1 MHKPN
6 LEAVSRELLKGAAAA
21 SNGRSAETLYGGH
34 EKSLRQT
41 MIALL
46 EGNGL
51 AEHDSP
57 GDATLLVVKGR
68 VRLTSGA
75 DHWEGRDGDLLII
88 PDARHSLDALS
99 DAVVLLTVAKR

>member
-1 MHKPN
+1 MQKPN
-6 LEAVSRELLKGAAAA
+6 LESVSRELLKRAADA
-21 SNGRSAETLYGGH
+21 SNGRAAETLYGGH
-34 EKSLRQT
+34 EKVLRQT

-51 AEHDSP
+51 AEHESP

-68 VRLTSGA
+68 VRLVAGA
-75 DHWEGRDGDLLII
+75 DSWEGRDGDILVI

-99 DAVVLLTVAKR
+99 DSVILLTVAKR